1 MRKVAN
7 GAVPAAGMVGDVC
20 DSVVVRGR
28 ERVSSWRDVEGSY
41 RRCARKPSQAQRN
54 AESQFVSRGT
64 LSHAQA
70 QLYRGDTDYA
80 CLQAKLAYVLDRDI
94 HIKSVR
100 RGNAVR
106 R

>member
-7 GAVPAAGMVGDVC
+7 GAVPAAGMVGDVW
-20 DSVVVRGR
+20 DSVVVRER
-28 ERVSSWRDVEGSY
+28 ERVSNWRDAGGSCQ
-41 RRCARKPSQAQRN
+41 RCARESQAQRN

-80 CLQAKLAYVLDRDI
+80 CLQA
-94 HIKSVR
+94 
-100 RGNAVR
+100 
-106 R
+106 